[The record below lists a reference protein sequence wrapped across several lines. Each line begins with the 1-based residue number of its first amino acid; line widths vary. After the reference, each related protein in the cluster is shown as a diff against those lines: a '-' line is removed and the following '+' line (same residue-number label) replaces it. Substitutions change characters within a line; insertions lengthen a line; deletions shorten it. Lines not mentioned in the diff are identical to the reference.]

1 MVFHQMIQIMM
12 RNLWP
17 TQKDPYANDPNHDE
31 KSSADAERPLCK
43 CDLDCQSHMSLD
55 HDTYGRRY
63 WSCPQPTRLF
73 HWCWDKEKPQQVV
86 SVVTFT
92 LHILNLVVINHFIF

>member
-31 KSSADAERPLCK
+31 KSPADVKRPLCK
-43 CDLDCQSHMSLD
+43 YDLDCQSHMS
-55 HDTYGRRY
+55 
-63 WSCPQPTRLF
+63 
-73 HWCWDKEKPQQVV
+73 
-86 SVVTFT
+86 
-92 LHILNLVVINHFIF
+92 FIFLKGVHVTLFPPPLKPP